1 MGVVVPPRH
10 RRSTAGQATVEYIGA
25 VALVTAVLT
34 VAAAVVPGA
43 PAPVLHA
50 IPARLVHGIRHGI
63 CIVAGDVCTPSE
75 AAAAGLSPCVVT
87 SATRAREG
95 EASFVFFRA
104 GGGDAFSVSQDSEG
118 RITVV
123 KRHLDQAGLQTG
135 AELGLGAFSV
145 GADAGVSL
153 RVATATAWEFP
164 DLQHARSFIAALPHS
179 ADAPSPYVVWRS
191 YEGGPVADA
200 EISATVV
207 GHTLT
212 GVATALDGSA
222 GARIG
227 RGGAVTVYF
236 KGQLQR
242 PGPSGDLVWGP
253 GGNAGN
259 VLGEL
264 TLVHG
269 EPRSIAFTRVQAGG
283 GGARVVETVER
294 LDLRDPAN
302 RAAAEQVLRL
312 KPPWPPAAAAA
323 LFRRMAQAGTVER
336 ATYRVHDHSTD
347 FDVGI
352 KLGEEVG
359 LKVTVTRNERY
370 LQDAAAWTPGSAER
384 ERFDC
389 QPRPQ

>member
-1 MGVVVPPRH
+1 VDVVPPRH
-10 RRSTAGQATVEYIGA
+10 RRRTAGQATVEYIAA
-25 VALVTAVLT
+25 VALVAAVLAGAGTAV
-34 VAAAVVPGA
+34 GA
-43 PAPVLHA
+43 PA
-50 IPARLVHGIRHGI
+50 IPARIVHGIRHGI

-75 AAAAGLSPCVVT
+75 AAAAGLSPCLVKA
-87 SATRAREG
+87 STRGREG

-104 GGGDAFSVSQDSEG
+104 GSGTAFSASQDSQG

-123 KRHLDQAGLQTG
+123 KRHLDQAGVQTG
-135 AELGLGAFSV
+135 AELAAGAFTV
-145 GADAGVSL
+145 GADVGVSV
-153 RVATATAWEFP
+153 RVATATAWDFP
-164 DLQHARSFIAALPHS
+164 DLQRARPFILGLPGS
-179 ADAPSPYVVWRS
+179 ADKPSPYVAWRS
-191 YEGGPVADA
+191 YEAGPLADA
-200 EISATVV
+200 EVSAAVV

-212 GVATALDGSA
+212 GVAAALDGSA

-227 RGGAVTVYF
+227 RGGTVTVYF

-269 EPRSIAFTRVQAGG
+269 DPRAIAFTRVQAGD

-302 RAAAEQVLRL
+302 RAAAARVLRL

-323 LFRRMAQAGTVER
+323 LLRRMAQTGTVER
-336 ATYRVHDHSTD
+336 ATYAVHDHSTN
-347 FDVGI
+347 FNVGI
-352 KLGEEVG
+352 KLGEELG
-359 LKVTVTRNERY
+359 LKVTATRTERF
-370 LQDAAAWTPGSAER
+370 LQDASAWTPGSAER